1 MCEEV
6 EALAMKKAIAL
17 KLQSLLK
24 DHSLTKTELA
34 KRMKTS
40 RAAVD
45 RLLDESNPSI
55 TLLTLEKGAMAL
67 GHRLKIELVPA
78 FYTDCQKYLRLKGSL
93 MLLILTPAAIGMQ

>member
-1 MCEEV
+1 MNTNHPHRGSDFRSFLEETGMCEEV

-24 DHSLTKTELA
+24 DHALTKTEMA

-45 RLLDESNPSI
+45 RLLDETNPSI

-78 FYTDCQKYLRLKGSL
+78 V
-93 MLLILTPAAIGMQ
+93 